1 MKKARFYYPK
11 PIEFIDGAVFP
22 DTDNI
27 IINPKK
33 TYGKRYTMV
42 SVYNDENVVLK
53 INLKKQLEEKLH

>member
-11 PIEFIDGAVFP
+11 PVEFIDGAVFP

-33 TYGKRYTMV
+33 LMV
-42 SVYNDENVVLK
+42 NVILWFLCIMMK
-53 INLKKQLEEKLH
+53 